1 MTNES
6 DLLRGNTPTLI
17 LAVLADGPQHGYAI
31 AQQINKRTGDSLK
44 FKQGTLYPV
53 LHTLEREGLV
63 SGTWRHLAGERPRLV
78 YAITETGQAAL
89 AEKVRVWH
97 RFSKAMNS
105 LVGGQTGDGQIGD
118 AREQT
123 T

>member
-6 DLLRGNTPTLI
+6 DLLRGNTPTLV

-31 AQQINKRTGDSLK
+31 AQQINRRTDNSLK

-63 SGTWRHLAGERPRLV
+63 SGQWQHTAGERPRLV
-78 YAITETGQAAL
+78 YAITEAGQAAL
-89 AEKVRVWH
+89 AERVRAWQ
-97 RFSKAMNS
+97 RFSQAMNS
-105 LVGGQTGDGQIGD
+105 LIGGQIGD
-118 AREQT
+118 AHEQT
-123 T
+123 A